1 MRFWL
6 YFLLTAISYVDI
18 KKHII
23 PDIFLLAML
32 PAAVITTENL
42 LARLAGA
49 AFIWTL
55 FGIAAALSAALKSS
69 VPIGMGD
76 IKLLS
81 VISLVSGPGALFF
94 TVCCGSLLCGPAA
107 ALLLALKKLTKKD
120 RIAFGPF
127 IAVSYAFYLA
137 STSAM

>member
-1 MRFWL
+1 
-6 YFLLTAISYVDI
+6 
-18 KKHII
+18 
-23 PDIFLLAML
+23 ML
-32 PAAVITTENL
+32 PAALITSEG
-42 LARLAGA
+42 LALRLAGA

-55 FGIAAALSAALKSS
+55 FGLAAALSAAFKSPAP
-69 VPIGMGD
+69 VGMGD

-81 VISLVSGPGALFF
+81 VISLISGPAALFF
-94 TVCCGSLLCGPAA
+94 TACCGSLLCGLSA

-127 IAVSYAFYLA
+127 IAVAYSFYLA